1 MSEYSALVRFARS
14 RYDGG
19 PMRLHR
25 GVRSIKAGAY
35 GWTAEAVA
43 WIFGNGV
50 ETQKQTVTAPCSHS
64 YSAELG
70 GCAWCGVHGADGKI
84 IAHRGVRTTQEVV
97 YRFPYK
103 AALTK
108 IKRLPVPDGFPTF
121 DKCVALAVRHG
132 AQAPQL
138 VVDGWAAVGNA
149 GTAQRHLTVALRK
162 FRAVYSEAPPQH
174 SPR

>member
-1 MSEYSALVRFARS
+1 MSEFDALLRFARS

-19 PMRLHR
+19 PMKLHR
-25 GVRSIKAGAY
+25 GVRSIKAGTY

-50 ETQKQTVTAPCSHS
+50 ETQKQTTTAPCSHS

-70 GCAWCGVHGADGKI
+70 GCAWCGVHGADGRI
-84 IAHRGVRTTQEVV
+84 ITHKGVRTTQEVV

-108 IKRLPVPDGFPTF
+108 LARLPVPVGFPSL
-121 DKCVALAVRHG
+121 DRCVALAVRHG

-138 VVDGWAAVGNA
+138 VVGEWAAVGDEKA
-149 GTAQRHLTVALRK
+149 AKRHLALALRR
-162 FRAVYSEAPPQH
+162 FRSVYSEAPPQTL
-174 SPR
+174 PR